1 MKMSDLFFE
10 WVNILGEKR
19 LLCFKRGELA
29 TPIFILDKYDVIQL
43 RKELEEEQSSGEFA
57 K

>member
-1 MKMSDLFFE
+1 MSDLFFE